1 VKEELTGPS
10 LDVEESLGV
19 VRNATASEAIA
30 ITVSSSSGRND
41 ARSVL
46 NNQWT
51 FGEKQKFGLDS
62 KTPCT
67 HIYNWQRHFIDM
79 YLLSGF
85 NTDVINSQ
93 LNITK
98 QYFQQLSE
106 S

>member
-1 VKEELTGPS
+1 
-10 LDVEESLGV
+10 VEGTMQEVFWIMDIWRKTKIRFGFEDTLYPHIQL
-19 VRNATASEAIA
+19 AT
-30 ITVSSSSGRND
+30 T
-41 ARSVL
+41 L
-46 NNQWT
+46 HW
-51 FGEKQKFGLDS
+51 
-62 KTPCT
+62 
-67 HIYNWQRHFIDM
+67 